1 MHMTVIGAGVMGSGI
16 AQVLAT
22 SGFSV
27 TLHDVDSKT
36 LERARASIEDGAFG
50 MRASVQ
56 RRKLSEENFELA
68 RARIQYCGDLEQA
81 CATADCVV
89 EAVPEDLGL
98 KLKLFKQL
106 DRLTPANAIL
116 TSNTAGLPIIA
127 LAHVT
132 QRPQLVLGWHWAQP
146 CIVIKLAEIV
156 VHPDTA
162 PEAVDTVVQLAQR
175 CGKHPHV
182 IKDQPLE
189 WGFVTNRIMLKVRQE
204 ARKIVD
210 EGVATPEQVD
220 ALMKDCF
227 RWPVGIFEALNT
239 LKH

>member
-1 MHMTVIGAGVMGSGI
+1 MQVTVIGGGVMGSGI

-22 SGFSV
+22 SGFAV
-27 TLHDVDSKT
+27 ALHDVDSKS
-36 LERARASIEDGAFG
+36 LERARITIEDSAFG
-50 MRASVQ
+50 MRASVK
-56 RRKLSEENFELA
+56 RGKLSEENFEFA
-68 RARIQYCGDLEQA
+68 RARIQYCSDLQQA
-81 CATADCVV
+81 CAAADCVI

-98 KLKLFKQL
+98 KLKLFKQI
-106 DRLTPANAIL
+106 DRLAPAGTIL
-116 TSNTAGLPIIA
+116 TSNTAGLPIVA
-127 LAHVT
+127 LAHAT
-132 QRPQLVLGWHWAQP
+132 QRPHLVLGWHWAQP
-146 CIVIKLAEIV
+146 CIVIKLAEII

-175 CGKHPHV
+175 CGKNPHV

-204 ARKIVD
+204 ARNIVD
-210 EGVATPEQVD
+210 EGIATPAQVD

-227 RWPVGIFEALNT
+227 RWPVGIFEALDT